1 MKQPAR
7 NIITI
12 TNPKS
17 PGAEAYRT
25 LRTNIQFCSLDK
37 PIRAIAVTSAT
48 PGEGKSTTAIN
59 LATAF
64 ANAGQKVILV
74 DADLRRPM
82 VHKVFH
88 VDNSRGLTTLLVGEN
103 PSLDALD
110 AAIAETPVHGLYVI
124 PSGPIPPNPAELLG
138 TQRFRDLLDAI
149 RDQAD
154 AVIIDTPP
162 VVAVTDAAVVGSR
175 VDGVILVVSAG
186 SATRPAVIQAKEAL
200 QSVKAN
206 ILGVVLNQ
214 VDHKSGD
221 YYYYYY
227 YGEKRKKR
235 SERTAD

>member
-7 NIITI
+7 HIVTI
-12 TNPKS
+12 ADPKS

-37 PIRAIAVTSAT
+37 PIRTIAVTSAT

-64 ANAGQKVILV
+64 ANAGQKVILI

-88 VDNSRGLTTLLVGEN
+88 LDNNKGLTTILVSSNSSFE
-103 PSLDALD
+103 S
-110 AAIAETPVHGLYVI
+110 AIAETQVDGLYII

-138 TQRFRDLLDAI
+138 TQRFRDLLSTLCEYTDVI
-149 RDQAD
+149 
-154 AVIIDTPP
+154 IIDTPP
-162 VVAVTDAAVVGSR
+162 VMAVTDAAVVGSR
-175 VDGVILVVSAG
+175 VDGVVLVVNSG
-186 SATRPAVIQAKEAL
+186 STPRPTVVQAKAAME
-200 QSVKAN
+200 SVKAN

-214 VDHKSGD
+214 VDRTSGD
-221 YYYYYY
+221 YYYYYH
-227 YGEKRKKR
+227 YGEKRKKG